1 MDSKN
6 TLIFDDCPGVWIEDK
21 QNVIISKHFTDREIN
36 NENLKRLSLQNNIYS
51 FLQDYKYFFYYSSEE
66 NWQNQKLK
74 AEKIC
79 PFYDFRTRNCF
90 SGEYLESSKYQFI
103 FMEEIIKII
112 YYLIY
117 NSNIG
122 VPEALKLIRYNIF
135 YNYCFDLDFYKKD
148 GNSILKDII
157 INCGGEIYNPKE
169 KNKFKDMKFLFVC
182 SSDEYNKYKEDIK
195 KAKKLLVNENAK
207 VVNDK
212 YILNC
217 FYFMNNLENELSIN
231 PNYCLDLNE
240 EENYDN
246 Y

>member
-1 MDSKN
+1 
-6 TLIFDDCPGVWIEDK
+6 
-21 QNVIISKHFTDREIN
+21 
-36 NENLKRLSLQNNIYS
+36 
-51 FLQDYKYFFYYSSEE
+51 
-66 NWQNQKLK
+66 
-74 AEKIC
+74 
-79 PFYDFRTRNCF
+79 
-90 SGEYLESSKYQFI
+90 
-103 FMEEIIKII
+103 MEEIIKII